1 MEIRENL
8 MQHEIPNKIVFHPI
22 PAGLISVS
30 EIIWLSRCHTNT
42 LQQQN
47 GKFKRIGTSTYG
59 GGE

>member
-1 MEIRENL
+1 
-8 MQHEIPNKIVFHPI
+8 MQHEIPNKIVFYPI

-42 LQQQN
+42 VQQN
-47 GKFKRIGTSTYG
+47 GKFKRNQLEPRHYG